1 MDRLAEKYQVSI
13 HRVMKHVGISSSS
26 YYFQATGGRKGRL
39 PSKTTY
45 HKKHGDIGNAQ
56 VVEQVKNIL
65 SEPFQDYWGY
75 HNITAELRDT
85 GYQIN
90 HKKVYRLMDEAR
102 LLRPSARLRPKPSK
116 RKYVQFR
123 KIETLR
129 PLQYVEMDI
138 KCVWIP
144 EKGKMAYLLTLLDVH
159 TRKVLAYSFDWN
171 MKQDKV
177 IELCAG
183 LIDEGQLPEG
193 TIIRSD
199 NGSQFIAAKVR
210 EYLAMTGMD
219 QEFTHV
225 ATPEEN
231 GHVEA
236 YHGIL
241 RKELFLRFEY
251 YSFSQA
257 KVLIDDFV
265 QYYNNKRRHGS
276 LKRQAPETVWQKEK
290 YLLERRAKVA

>member
-1 MDRLAEKYQVSI
+1 VDRLAEKHQVSKEQA
-13 HRVMKHVGISSSS
+13 MKHVGLSPSS
-26 YYFQATGGRKGRL
+26 YYFSPTEGRKGRL

-45 HKKHGDIGNAQ
+45 HEKHGDISNGK
-56 VVEQVKNIL
+56 VIEQVKNIL

-75 HNITAELRDT
+75 HNITAELRET
-85 GYQIN
+85 GYHIN

-102 LLRPSARLRPKPSK
+102 LLRPSTRLRPKPSK

-177 IELCAG
+177 IELYAG
-183 LIDEGQLPEG
+183 LIDKGQLPEG
-193 TIIRSD
+193 AIIRSD
-199 NGSQFIAAKVR
+199 NGSQFIATKVR
-210 EYLAMTGMD
+210 EYLAMVGMD

-251 YSFSQA
+251 FNFSQA
-257 KVLIDDFV
+257 KELIDDFV

-276 LKRQAPETVWQKEK
+276 LNRQAPEAFWQKEK
-290 YLLERRAKVA
+290 HLLERRTKVA

>member
-1 MDRLAEKYQVSI
+1 MDMLSAAYKVSKQ
-13 HRVMKHVGISSSS
+13 RVMRHVGLSSSS
-26 YYFQATGGRKGRL
+26 YYYKPTEGRKGRI
-39 PSKTTY
+39 PSTVTT
-45 HKKHGDIGNAQ
+45 HTEQGKVDNRK
-56 VVEQVKNIL
+56 VVERVKEIL

-75 HNITAELRDT
+75 HNITAELRET
-85 GYQIN
+85 GYHIN
-90 HKKVYRLMDEAR
+90 HKKVYRLMKEAS
-102 LLRPSARLRPKPSK
+102 LLRPSTRLRPKASK
-116 RKYVQFR
+116 RQYVKFR
-123 KIETLR
+123 KIETER
-129 PLQYVEMDI
+129 PLEYVEMDI

-144 EKGKMAYLLTLLDVH
+144 DKGKQAYLLTLLDVH
-159 TRKVLAYSFDWN
+159 TRKVLDYSFGWN

-177 IELCAG
+177 IELYAG
-183 LIDEGQLPEG
+183 LIDEGLLPEG

-210 EYLAMTGMD
+210 EYLEMVGMD

-241 RKELFLRFEY
+241 KNELFQRYEY
-251 YSFSQA
+251 FSFAQA
-257 KVLIDDFV
+257 KQLIDEFV

-276 LKRQAPETVWQKEK
+276 LKRQTPERIWLREK
-290 YLLERRAKVA
+290 HLLEGKACAA

>member
-1 MDRLAEKYQVSI
+1 VDRLAEKYQVSKEQA
-13 HRVMKHVGISSSS
+13 MKHVGLSPSS
-26 YYFQATGGRKGRL
+26 YYFQPTGGRKGRL
-39 PSKTTY
+39 PSKSTY
-45 HKKHGDIGNAQ
+45 HGKRGEVGNGQ
-56 VVEQVKNIL
+56 VVEEVKNIL

-75 HNITAELRDT
+75 HNITAELRDI
-85 GYQIN
+85 GYHIN

-102 LLRPSARLRPKPSK
+102 LLRPSSRLRPKPSK

-138 KCVWIP
+138 KCVWIA

-177 IELCAG
+177 IELYAG
-183 LIDEGQLPEG
+183 LIDKGQLPEG

-199 NGSQFIAAKVR
+199 NGSQFIAARVR
-210 EYLAMTGMD
+210 EYLAMVGMD

-251 YSFSQA
+251 FSFSQA
-257 KVLIDDFV
+257 KQLIDEFV
-265 QYYNNKRRHGS
+265 HYYNYKRRHGS
-276 LKRQAPETVWQKEK
+276 LKRQTPEKCWQQEK
-290 YLLERRAKVA
+290 HLLERRARVA

>member
-1 MDRLAEKYQVSI
+1 MANEYQVGI
-13 HRVMKHVGISSSS
+13 HRVLEHVGLSSSS
-26 YYFQATGGRKGRL
+26 YYFHATGGRKGRL

-45 HKKHGDIGNAQ
+45 HEDRGDIGNGQ
-56 VVEQVKNIL
+56 VVEQVRSIL
-65 SEPFQDYWGY
+65 SAPFQDYWGY
-75 HNITAELRDT
+75 HNITAELRET
-85 GYQIN
+85 GYFIN
-90 HKKVYRLMDEAR
+90 HKKVYRLMKEAR
-102 LLRPSARLRPKPSK
+102 LLRPFTRLRPKNVK

-123 KIETLR
+123 KIETNC
-129 PLQYVEMDI
+129 PLEYVEMDI

-144 EKGKMAYLLTLLDVH
+144 EKGKQAYLLTLLDVH

-171 MKQDKV
+171 MKQHKV
-177 IELCAG
+177 IELYAR
-183 LIDEGQLPEG
+183 LIDEGKLPEG

-199 NGSQFIAAKVR
+199 NGSQFIAANVR
-210 EYLAMTGMD
+210 QYLEMVGMD

-241 RKELFLRFEY
+241 KNELFLRYEY
-251 YSFSQA
+251 FSFAQA
-257 KVLIDDFV
+257 KQLIDEFV

-276 LKRQAPETVWQKEK
+276 LKRQTPERVWLREK
-290 YLLERRAKVA
+290 HLLERRAKVA